1 MPGKTMPNS
10 EPPPGPAIFWG
21 IASFEMLAMFR
32 RGLFYA
38 YLSIY
43 LRHVLGLSVTE
54 TTLFATFPMV
64 VNIIFQTFVWG
75 GFSDRHQL
83 RRTLIVWGEF
93 LAGFGTIAVWYAHR
107 LSDEPQ
113 WAGYI
118 IILGLTII
126 EIFWSMSNI
135 GWSALISDVYREE
148 ARQSIQG
155 RLASLGG
162 LGRMG
167 GVWIGGLL
175 YDGLG
180 REAAGWGFHSGALFF
195 VAAAVMFLSIIPM
208 LFVPEGGVHQEA
220 LRQDHA
226 QEDLDAVSG
235 RVFWWF
241 MVSMVLINFG
251 RNSTA
256 VIKAQYLVLESGFAV
271 SSTTLSYI
279 VNTQSMA
286 MVLTGFVA
294 GWLGRRLGAG
304 NSLLLG
310 TIIAVAAAA
319 IIAAVLDLKLIYLSN
334 FLQGFSDV
342 VIMSASYAFAS
353 ILIPAGRR
361 GRLFSIYNA
370 TFFLSWGLA
379 GTLIAGPV
387 TDLLIGAGAE
397 EGFAYRMSFLAAA
410 LLTGAGLLALGILL
424 WGVVPRAKI
433 RAKAIL

>member
-1 MPGKTMPNS
+1 MPNKAS
-10 EPPPGPAIFWG
+10 PSRITTFLG

-54 TTLFATFPMV
+54 TTLFATAPMA
-64 VNIIFQTFVWG
+64 VNIIFQAFVWG

-93 LAGFGTIAVWYAHR
+93 LAGFGTVAVWYGHR
-107 LSDEPQ
+107 LSHDPQ

-148 ARQSIQG
+148 KRQSIQG

-180 REAAGWGFHSGALFF
+180 RETAGWGFHSGALFF

-208 LFVPEGGVHQEA
+208 LFVPEGGI
-220 LRQDHA
+220 RQGGFQQD
-226 QEDLDAVSG
+226 DAADDMDADSG
-235 RVFWWF
+235 RIFLWF
-241 MVSMVLINFG
+241 VLAMVLINFG

-256 VIKAQYLVLESGFAV
+256 VIKAQYLVLENGFNV

-294 GWLGRRLGAG
+294 GGFGRRMGAG

-310 TIIAVAAAA
+310 TVIAVAAALLFTFA
-319 IIAAVLDLKLIYLSN
+319 LDLKLLYLSN

-342 VIMSASYAFAS
+342 IIMSASYAFVS
-353 ILIPAGRR
+353 MLIPAGRR

-387 TDLLIGAGAE
+387 TDLLIGAGAD
-397 EGFAYRMSFLAAA
+397 EGFAYRMSFLTAAI
-410 LLTGAGLLALGILL
+410 LTGAGLLMLGTLL
-424 WGVVPRAKI
+424 WGIVPRATV
-433 RAKAIL
+433 RRKAGL